1 MLSTHSECVTS
12 GRPFGSSPDL
22 VVSNPAVYCAAYE
35 ITYTTS
41 AAAAAVRH
49 VPTAD

>member
-12 GRPFGSSPDL
+12 GRPIGCSPDL
-22 VVSNPAVYCAAYE
+22 VVSNPAYCAAYE

-41 AAAAAVRH
+41 AAAAAAVRH